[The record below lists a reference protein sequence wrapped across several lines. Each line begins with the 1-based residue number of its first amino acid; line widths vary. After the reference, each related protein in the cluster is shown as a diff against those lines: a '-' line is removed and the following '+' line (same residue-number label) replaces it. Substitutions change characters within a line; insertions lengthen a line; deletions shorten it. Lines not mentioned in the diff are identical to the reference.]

1 MKIRVRKPNN
11 DVGGA
16 RGVLHWKKKKI
27 LSIVTRKNGI
37 LFPVALILIDAETN
51 NHFVVEKKII
61 PPEIFIFII
70 FYLYSALLCSA
81 LFFIIYS
88 LIRIIV
94 WSIYRLLQLF
104 LFLLLIPPQLF
115 DFHFRFS
122 SFNLY
127 PNVIFSNLYW

>member
-51 NHFVVEKKII
+51 NHFVVVEKKNNTTWN
-61 PPEIFIFII
+61 
-70 FYLYSALLCSA
+70 LYIYYILSLLCSA
-81 LFFIIYS
+81 LLFFFIIYS

-94 WSIYRLLQLF
+94 WSIYRLAQLF